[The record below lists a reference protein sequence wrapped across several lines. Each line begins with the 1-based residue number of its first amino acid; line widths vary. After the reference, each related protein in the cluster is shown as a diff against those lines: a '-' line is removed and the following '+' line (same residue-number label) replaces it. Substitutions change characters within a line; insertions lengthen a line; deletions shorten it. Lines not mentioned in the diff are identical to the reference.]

1 MCRRGRARVL
11 TLPFEMYLEQGRF
24 GKISRSCQFMWSAN
38 IGQLVKLMWFKFLDR
53 SVELWIR
60 RMRGWARLQE

>member
-24 GKISRSCQFMWSAN
+24 GKISRSCQFMWSAK

-53 SVELWIR
+53 
-60 RMRGWARLQE
+60 